1 MRSWA
6 ASEAHAVEPVAFT
19 PLPDWRLP
27 PPAGVRG
34 RLAPSP
40 TGRLHLGNAWAFLLA
55 WLSIRARGGELLLRL
70 EDIDP
75 QRSRPEYVAA
85 LLEDLRWLGLDWDY
99 GPGGLCGDM
108 PSWPQAGMEGSF
120 FHQSRRAAIY
130 EAALA
135 ALEAGGMTYPC
146 FCTRREVRQLAGAP
160 HEDER
165 CAPYPGTCRHLSD
178 GERMARLSAGRRP
191 CVRLRCPDSLWSFE
205 DAVMGPQA
213 ARLDECGGD
222 FALRR
227 SDGVVAYQLATAL
240 DDGLMGITEVARGRD
255 ILPSTPRQL
264 ALLHLLG
271 LPAPRYAHFPLL
283 LDGEGERFAKRHR
296 SLTLAALREQ
306 GVPPGCI
313 IGLLGFWAGCLPHAR
328 SVHPRELVRAFS
340 WSRVP
345 REDIRVDA
353 CLLRENF

>member
-1 MRSWA
+1 M
-6 ASEAHAVEPVAFT
+6 EPVAFA
-19 PLPDWRLP
+19 PLRDWCLP
-27 PPAGVRG
+27 PPSGVRG

-55 WLSIRARGGELLLRL
+55 WLSARARGGELILRM

-75 QRSRPEYVAA
+75 RRSRPEYATA

-99 GPGGLCGDM
+99 GPGGLRGDT
-108 PSWPQAGMEGSF
+108 PSWPPAGAVGAYAPGADGAF
-120 FHQSRRAAIY
+120 FYQSRRAAVY
-130 EAALA
+130 AAALDALDA
-135 ALEAGGMTYPC
+135 AGMTYPC

-160 HEDER
+160 HADEP
-165 CAPYPGTCRHLSD
+165 CAPYPGTCRRLSD
-178 GERMARLSAGRRP
+178 GERAARLAAGRRP
-191 CVRLRCPDSLWSFE
+191 CVRLRCPDCVWSFE
-205 DAVMGPQA
+205 DAVMGPRA

-240 DDGLMGITEVARGRD
+240 DDGLMGVTDVARGRD

-264 ALLHLLG
+264 ALLRLLG

-283 LDGEGERFAKRHR
+283 LDSEGERFAKRHR
-296 SLTLAALREQ
+296 SLTLAALRER
-306 GVPPGCI
+306 GVSPRRI
-313 IGLLGFWAGCLPHAR
+313 VGLLGFWAGCLPRGR
-328 SVHPRELVRAFS
+328 SVHPRELVRAFA
-340 WSRVP
+340 WEGVP

-353 CLLRENF
+353 RLPGEAW